1 MNKFFTLIALTA
13 LTISVKA
20 QQVTPVYE
28 SYGKVNKEDLELKAC
43 DFDKDANAEILV
55 RKGDLYYD
63 QNMHILMD
71 YHERIKIFN
80 DQGKNKANIRIAF
93 FSIDNYEYITGIQA
107 QTINMVDGKE
117 EITKL
122 DKKLI
127 YRQSVDKYIS
137 AITFTMPNVKAGSII
152 EYKYTFN
159 TVSYANIP
167 DWSFQDDV
175 PIRYGEYITAIPE
188 YFSFSTHTRMHSAY
202 AKHATGVGSGSFM
215 DDEHHTVS
223 YNTSTE
229 DRVLV
234 NEPALHDEPYMSS
247 RKDNLESIGLN
258 LASIKPTYGM
268 IHNYSE
274 SWTKVGERLVEN
286 EDFGGQL
293 KRKLTNEEAII
304 DKAKALK
311 TDDEKIAYLF
321 NEVKN
326 DMKWNDDD
334 DWYTNDGTCKAWDN
348 KTGNSTEINL
358 ILYHLLKKAGVKT
371 ALPMVVST
379 REHGKVNPAFSYV
392 YQFNRAVVYIPVDS
406 TKMYIL
412 DASGK
417 YNLYNEIPYNLL
429 NSSGLYVN
437 TDTKEY
443 ELVFLEKQAPV
454 RKSVFI
460 TADIKPDGKID
471 GTAQISGY
479 SYNRVEC
486 IKRYK
491 TDGEKKYIDYL
502 RDDDNN
508 LKIASLKMENMDVD
522 TLPLMQN
529 INFNLDLAGSD
540 ENYIYFNPNLF
551 TSLHKNPFLSDTRA
565 TDIDFGYLDD
575 LTLNGMYKV
584 PAGYKID
591 ALPKNISM
599 TTPDK
604 SITFRRLIAEQDGT
618 IAVRYS
624 IMYNK
629 SIYFKENYADFHEF
643 FKKMYEMLNEQI
655 VLKKS

>member
-1 MNKFFTLIALTA
+1 MNKFFTLIALFA
-13 LTISVKA
+13 IAFSAKA

-28 SYGKVNKEDLELKAC
+28 PYGKVSNEDLAMKAC
-43 DFDKDANAEILV
+43 DFDKDANAEILI
-55 RKGDLYYD
+55 RKGDQYYD
-63 QNMHILMD
+63 QNLNIIMD

-80 DQGKNKANIRIAF
+80 DEGKDKANIRIEYY
-93 FSIDNYEYITGIQA
+93 SIDNYEYITGIQA
-107 QTINMVDGKE
+107 ETINMVDGKQ

-127 YRQSVDKYIS
+127 YKQTVDKYRS
-137 AITFTMPNVKAGSII
+137 VITFTMPNVKAGSII

-159 TVSYANIP
+159 TASAENIP
-167 DWSFQDDV
+167 TWYFQDNV
-175 PIRYGEYITAIPE
+175 PIRYGEYMTNIPE
-188 YFSFSTHTRMHSAY
+188 WFFFSTQTHMHSMY
-202 AKHATGVGSGSFM
+202 TKR
-215 DDEHHTVS
+215 
-223 YNTSTE
+223 TSTNGTGNITIDHSPISYTSAIE

-234 NEPALHDEPYMSS
+234 NEPALRDEPYMSS
-247 RKDNLESIGLN
+247 RNDNLECVLFN
-258 LASIKPTYGM
+258 LTSFRPPYGFVQ
-268 IHNYSE
+268 NFSE
-274 SWTKVGERLVEN
+274 TWAKVGEKLSAN
-286 EDFGGQL
+286 EDFGGQF
-293 KRKLTNEEAII
+293 KRKLTNEDAII
-304 DKAKALK
+304 EKAKALK

-321 NEVKN
+321 KEVQN
-326 DMKWNDDD
+326 DMKWNEED
-334 DWYTNDGTCKAWDN
+334 DWYTNDGTCKAWDS

-358 ILYHLLKKAGVKT
+358 ILYHLLKKSGVK

-379 REHGKVNPAFSYV
+379 RKHGKVNPVFSYV

-406 TKMYIL
+406 TKSYIL
-412 DASGK
+412 DASSK
-417 YNLYNEIPYNLL
+417 YNMYNEIPYNLL

-437 TDTKEY
+437 SDLKDY
-443 ELVFLEKQAPV
+443 ELVFLNKQAPV
-454 RKSVFI
+454 RTSIFI
-460 TADIKPDGKID
+460 TADIKPDGKVN
-471 GTAQISGY
+471 GTAQLSSY
-479 SYNRVEC
+479 SYGRIDG

-508 LKIASLKMENMDVD
+508 LKIASLKMDNMDVD
-522 TLPLMQN
+522 TLPLMQS

-551 TSLHKNPFLSDTRA
+551 TSLHKNPFLSDTRT
-565 TDIDFGYLDD
+565 TDIDFGYLDN

-591 ALPKNISM
+591 ALPKNVSM
-599 TTPDK
+599 TTPDNG
-604 SITFRRLIAEQDGT
+604 ITFRRFIAEQDGT
-618 IAVRYS
+618 IAVRYTIS
-624 IMYNK
+624 YKK